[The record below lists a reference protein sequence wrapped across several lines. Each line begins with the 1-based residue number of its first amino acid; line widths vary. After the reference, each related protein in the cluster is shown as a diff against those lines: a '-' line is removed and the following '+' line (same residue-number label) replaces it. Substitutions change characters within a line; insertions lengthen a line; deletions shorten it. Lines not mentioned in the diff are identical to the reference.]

1 MPISFSTYDI
11 EYQLPN
17 TEKIA
22 EWIAE
27 VIENKGFRIGE
38 INYLFCSDDY
48 ILESNKKFLSHDYL
62 TDIITFDY
70 STKRKISGDVLVS
83 IPTVSVN
90 AERFGVTFYNELLR
104 VIIHGVLH
112 LIGYDD
118 HSDEEKEAMR
128 NAENLALLFYET
140 NFQ

>member
-1 MPISFSTYDI
+1 MSISFSTYDI

-17 TEKIA
+17 TEKITD
-22 EWIAE
+22 WITE
-27 VIENKGFRIGE
+27 VIENKGFKVGE
-38 INYLFCSDDY
+38 INYLLCSDDY
-48 ILESNKKFLSHDYL
+48 ILESNKKFLSHNYL

-70 STKRKISGDVLVS
+70 SSKRKISGDVLIS

-90 AERFGVTFYNELLR
+90 AERFGVTFFNELLR

-112 LIGYDD
+112 LMGYDD
-118 HSDEEKEAMR
+118 HTDEEKQTMR
-128 NAENLALLFYET
+128 NAENIALLFYET

>member
-1 MPISFSTYDI
+1 VSISFSTYDI

-17 TEKIA
+17 TEKITD
-22 EWIAE
+22 WITE
-27 VIENKGFRIGE
+27 VIENKGFKVGE
-38 INYLFCSDDY
+38 INYLLCSDDY
-48 ILESNKKFLSHDYL
+48 ILESNKKFLSHNYL

-70 STKRKISGDVLVS
+70 SSKRKISGDVLIS

-90 AERFGVTFYNELLR
+90 AERFGVTFFNELLR

-112 LIGYDD
+112 LMGYDD
-118 HSDEEKEAMR
+118 HTDEEKQTMR
-128 NAENLALLFYET
+128 NAENIALLFYET

>member
-11 EYQLPN
+11 VYNLPN
-17 TEKIA
+17 KERISS
-22 EWIAE
+22 WISE

-48 ILESNKKFLSHDYL
+48 ILESNKKFLSHNYA

-70 STKRKISGDVLVS
+70 SSKRKISGDVLIS

-90 AERFGVTFYNELLR
+90 AERFGVSFFSELLR

-112 LIGYDD
+112 LTGLND
-118 HSDEEKEAMR
+118 HTAEEKETMH
-128 NAENLALLFYET
+128 NAENLALFFYET

>member
-1 MPISFSTYDI
+1 MSISFSTYDI

-22 EWIAE
+22 EWITE
-27 VIENKGFRIGE
+27 VIENKGFRAGE

-70 STKRKISGDVLVS
+70 STKRKISGDVLIS
-83 IPTVSVN
+83 IPTVSIN

-118 HSDEEKEAMR
+118 YSDEEKEAMR

>member
-27 VIENKGFRIGE
+27 VIENEGFRIGE

-70 STKRKISGDVLVS
+70 STKRKISGDVLIS

>member
-11 EYQLPN
+11 EYHLPN
-17 TEKIA
+17 TGIII
-22 EWIAE
+22 EWISE
-27 VIENKGFRIGE
+27 VIENNGFRVGD
-38 INYLFCSDDY
+38 INYLFCSDGY
-48 ILESNKKFLSHDYL
+48 ILESNKKFLSHNYL

-70 STKRKISGDVLVS
+70 STKRKISGDVLIS

-90 AERFGVTFYNELLR
+90 AERFGVTFHNEVLR

-112 LIGYDD
+112 LIGYND
-118 HSDEEKEAMR
+118 HSVEEKEAMR

>member
-1 MPISFSTYDI
+1 
-11 EYQLPN
+11 
-17 TEKIA
+17 
-22 EWIAE
+22 
-27 VIENKGFRIGE
+27 
-38 INYLFCSDDY
+38 
-48 ILESNKKFLSHDYL
+48 LESNKKFLSHNYL

-70 STKRKISGDVLVS
+70 STKRKISGDVLIS

-112 LIGYDD
+112 LMGYDD
-118 HSDEEKEAMR
+118 HTDEEKQSMR
-128 NAENLALLFYET
+128 NAENIALLFYET